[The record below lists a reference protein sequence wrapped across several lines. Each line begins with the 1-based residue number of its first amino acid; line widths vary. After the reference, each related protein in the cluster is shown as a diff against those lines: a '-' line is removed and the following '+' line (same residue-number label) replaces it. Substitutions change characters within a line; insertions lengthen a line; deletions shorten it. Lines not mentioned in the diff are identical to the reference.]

1 MRALCGRMTGRGWHM
16 AARSDTLTPR
26 KRLFAAAMASGQ
38 SAPDAGAR
46 LGLSLRTSW
55 RWADDTA
62 VKAEV
67 MRLQG
72 AALSAVSARL
82 RTVAGQALDWL
93 EAVGGDGASPAAAR
107 VSAARAVLGG
117 GLLEYVEAQELEARI
132 KALED
137 ALADGEKRK

>member
-1 MRALCGRMTGRGWHM
+1 M
-16 AARSDTLTPR
+16 TPR
-26 KRLFAAAMASGQ
+26 KRLLAARLAAGDTVPQAAAA
-38 SAPDAGAR
+38 
-46 LGLSLRTSW
+46 LGVCDRTVQ
-55 RWADDTA
+55 RWADDPA

-67 MRLQG
+67 TRLQG

-82 RTVAGQALDWL
+82 RTAATSAIDWL
-93 EAVGGDGASPAAAR
+93 EAVGADTASPPAAR

-137 ALADGEKRK
+137 ALASEGKT

>member
-1 MRALCGRMTGRGWHM
+1 M
-16 AARSDTLTPR
+16 ARNDRQAGALTPR
-26 KRLFAAAMASGQ
+26 KRLFAGYVASGRGIE
-38 SAPDAGAR
+38 DAGAAI
-46 LGLSLRTSW
+46 GISARTAW
-55 RWADDTA
+55 RWADDPA

-67 MRLQG
+67 TRLQG

-82 RTVAGQALDWL
+82 RTAATSAITWL
-93 EAVGGDGASPAAAR
+93 EDVGNDTASPPAAR

-137 ALADGEKRK
+137 ALASEVKP